1 MSRLI
6 IKESE
11 LSQIR
16 KMYLIEN
23 VEDKKDGTTMKASQV
38 FWDFIKFEEG
48 DPEKPNGSIK
58 EPVLKAYKDTSDVWT
73 IGYGHT
79 GKDVKPGLVINKEQ
93 SLDLLYKDASEAAD
107 CVRRFLG
114 EWKELD
120 LETYMLTQGQFDS
133 LVSLVFNSGCG
144 SVRMSRFIQYIK
156 SGQNKKATE
165 SILKYKASNNG
176 LKNRRKKESN
186 MFIS

>member
-1 MSRLI
+1 
-6 IKESE
+6 
-11 LSQIR
+11 
-16 KMYLIEN
+16 
-23 VEDKKDGTTMKASQV
+23 
-38 FWDFIKFEEG
+38 
-48 DPEKPNGSIK
+48 
-58 EPVLKAYKDTSDVWT
+58 
-73 IGYGHT
+73 
-79 GKDVKPGLVINKEQ
+79 
-93 SLDLLYKDASEAAD
+93 
-107 CVRRFLG
+107 
-114 EWKELD
+114 
-120 LETYMLTQGQFDS
+120 MLTQGQFDS